1 MRLRVCLLRPKALPL
16 YLLLFLPALPLL
28 LLYTSPLLT
37 SPTISSPSES
47 DYFTTS
53 YEPESQ
59 NNMDQP
65 SDDVLNASL
74 YHNASISLVTSLLLI
89 MSFALKHNL
98 TDAAL
103 QDLLQLI
110 SYFIPKPNIC
120 VTSLHSF
127 KKTFNATQLKSTCFH
142 YCKSSLENMLTLQ
155 CPLCG
160 TDQDSKSYFISLC
173 IKEQLQNLFGRPGF
187 FTAIQHRF
195 SRNTSPE
202 VIGDVYDG
210 ALYNAL
216 FSAGGFLSS
225 ACNISFQWNTDGV
238 SLFPSSSYSMWPM
251 YLKIN
256 KLPQRMRNS
265 LNNKILAGVWFG
277 STKPSINTFLK
288 PLCQAM
294 KELYSLGVEVHPPD
308 LQCPLV
314 CRTGTCDLPAKAANT
329 YLHARDR

>member
-1 MRLRVCLLRPKALPL
+1 MRLRVYLLRPKALPL

-47 DYFTTS
+47 DHFTTS

-74 YHNASISLVTSLLLI
+74 YHNASISLVTSPLLI

-127 KKTFNATQLKSTCFH
+127 KKTFNATQRAFIIVKTVNPLLKTCLH
-142 YCKSSLENMLTLQ
+142 YNAHYVEQIRTLSLTL
-155 CPLCG
+155 LAFA
-160 TDQDSKSYFISLC
+160 SKSNFKTY
-173 IKEQLQNLFGRPGF
+173 
-187 FTAIQHRF
+187 
-195 SRNTSPE
+195 
-202 VIGDVYDG
+202 
-210 ALYNAL
+210 
-216 FSAGGFLSS
+216 
-225 ACNISFQWNTDGV
+225 
-238 SLFPSSSYSMWPM
+238 
-251 YLKIN
+251 
-256 KLPQRMRNS
+256 
-265 LNNKILAGVWFG
+265 LAGLASLLQF
-277 STKPSINTFLK
+277 STT
-288 PLCQAM
+288 
-294 KELYSLGVEVHPPD
+294 
-308 LQCPLV
+308 LV
-314 CRTGTCDLPAKAANT
+314 VTRPQG
-329 YLHARDR
+329 